1 MKPTPATNSAWA
13 FQAYENVRARL
24 PEPEF
29 TVRPQLAANLGA
41 LADQFDAFLLDA
53 FGVLNIGETA
63 IPGAIE
69 RVAELQKAGKQVM
82 VITNAASYPKPVLM
96 QRYAKLGFSFAPDQV
111 VSSREVLLQHLRREA
126 PRHWGLMALPQFGRE
141 EFEDLNTTF
150 LADDPAVYDAVEGI
164 LCFGSGDWSEARQE
178 LLQASL
184 KRNPRPV
191 LVGNPD
197 IVAPREGG
205 LSREPGHYAHR
216 LADLTGIAPH
226 FCGKPFADIYDLAIS
241 RLPSGIDKS
250 RVLMVGDTLHTDI
263 LGGRTAGMKTAL
275 ITGYGSLKGLNVE
288 KALEASGITP
298 DYILPGP

>member
-1 MKPTPATNSAWA
+1 MKTAPESDSAWA
-13 FQAYENVRARL
+13 FRAYENVRARL
-24 PEPEF
+24 PGPGF
-29 TVRPQLAANLGA
+29 TGPARMAVNLGEI
-41 LADQFDAFLLDA
+41 ADQFDAFLLDA
-53 FGVLNIGETA
+53 FGVLNIGETP

-69 RVAELQKAGKQVM
+69 RVAQLQQAGKQVM

-96 QRYAKLGFSFAPDQV
+96 QRYAKLGFGFAPDQV
-111 VSSREVLLQHLRREA
+111 VSSREVLLQHLRHEA

-141 EFEDLNTTF
+141 EFEGLNTTL

-164 LCFGSGDWSEARQE
+164 LCFGSGDWSEARQA
-178 LLQASL
+178 LLEASL

-216 LADLTGIAPH
+216 LADMTGIVPH
-226 FCGKPFADIYDLAIS
+226 FCGKPFAAIYDLAFS
-241 RLPSGIDKS
+241 RLPAGIDRS

-275 ITGYGSLKGLNVE
+275 ITEFGSLKGLDVG

-298 DYILPGP
+298 DYILPRP